1 MKMKKVLT
9 KLGTGIVAAAL
20 LTVSTAPYGIQTYAA
35 DLGKENTVQTEPV
48 NTENG
53 DYVILTTDIDAVKLP
68 ADGKE
73 VVDGADKEVMIYE
86 SDLTQKQMQKLE
98 QNPAVEVEENFFLE
112 GSESKL
118 EQKNAGSDEEIN
130 ECSDWNYQMIHADDA
145 LSAVENKEIEISADM
160 QAVKVAVLDSGVEM
174 IAGIPVYGSVNLVDT
189 EQDLPYYMNDM
200 TGHGTAIA
208 DIIHQICPQAEIYSV
223 RVLDRENRGR
233 LSDVVE
239 GIYWCIDHDID
250 VINMSF
256 GTEKESEILEKAIQD
271 ASEHGIMVVGSVG
284 NGGENANVEFPAAFD
299 EVIAV
304 GAVNTSAEK
313 TEESTT
319 GPEVEIV
326 APGEQIQTKSVLGLE
341 TVNSGTSMATPH
353 VTGAAAILMLQ
364 NGEKDAGQI
373 REVLDAGCN
382 PIGEEVAYGN
392 GLLDVK
398 MAQELLDSGECEPS
412 VSQNTADIVVS
423 ENAIDTVAVESTG
436 NDVKEARPVETFEDV
451 DYVEGRWR
459 KEDHWGL
466 VKDVCNNEYD
476 TTEISR
482 EERILL
488 KAGAIYPDETNSK
501 ISGGENNPQWHGR
514 SRSNQ
519 ETNYIANYIFATK
532 IAKAGGAVLA
542 DSKKVNG
549 QTQND
554 FNKMN
559 QISDTKVYGRYWKN
573 VIAEAGLDY
582 AGADA
587 NTKVKWRKAFL
598 YGMALHTATDVFAHS
613 SLAYYNN
620 TIQALDHVT
629 NGVADTTSYPNGNR
643 FKCAQDTAS
652 VIIRDYY
659 TNDIGDSVDFGVA
672 DNKIQKGFELY
683 KVKEYARQVH
693 DRYYNDIDIFYNY
706 HIK

>member
-35 DLGKENTVQTEPV
+35 DLEKENTVQTEPV

-364 NGEKDAGQI
+364 NGEKDAEQI
-373 REVLDAGCN
+373 REALDASCN
-382 PIGEEVAYGN
+382 PIGEEEAYGN

-398 MAQELLDSGECEPS
+398 MAQELLNSGECEPS

-423 ENAIDTVAVESTG
+423 ENAIDTVAAESTG

-451 DYVEGRWR
+451 DYVEGRWS
-459 KEDHWGL
+459 
-466 VKDVCNNEYD
+466 KDNHRNLTNNACDNYS
-476 TTEISR
+476 TAQLSK

-488 KAGAIYPDETNSK
+488 KAGAAYPDETNSK
-501 ISGGENNPQWHGR
+501 ISGGEKNPQWHGR

-532 IAKAGGAVLA
+532 IAKAGGAILA

-643 FKCAQDTAS
+643 FTCAQDTAEE
-652 VIIRDYY
+652 VVREYY
-659 TNDIGDSVDFGVA
+659 CNEIGGSVDFGLSDA
-672 DNKIQKGFELY
+672 KSQKGFELY

-693 DRYYNDIDIFYNY
+693 DNFYDDIDDFYNFR
-706 HIK
+706 ID

>member
-1 MKMKKVLT
+1 MKKVLT

-35 DLGKENTVQTEPV
+35 DLEKENTVQTEPV

-86 SDLTQKQMQKLE
+86 SDLTQKQIQKLE

-130 ECSDWNYQMIHADDA
+130 ECTDWNYQMIHADDA

-382 PIGEEVAYGN
+382 PIGEEEAYGN

-398 MAQELLDSGECEPS
+398 MAQELLDSGESEAS

-423 ENAIDTVAVESTG
+423 ENAIDTIAAESTG

-459 KEDHWGL
+459 KKDHWRL
-466 VKDVCNNEYD
+466 VDKVFKEEYNLVEINN
-476 TTEISR
+476 

-488 KAGAIYPDETNSK
+488 KAGAVYPDETNSK
-501 ISGGENNPQWHGR
+501 ISGGEKNPQWHGR

-532 IAKAGGAVLA
+532 IAKAGGAILA

-559 QISDTKVYGRYWKN
+559 QISDTKMYGRYWKN
-573 VIAEAGLDY
+573 VIAEVGLDY
-582 AGADA
+582 ASADA

-620 TIQALDHVT
+620 TIQALDHDT
-629 NGVADTTSYPNGNR
+629 NDMADNINYPNGNR
-643 FKCAQDTAS
+643 FKCAQETAS
-652 VIIRDYY
+652 VIIGDYY

-672 DNKIQKGFELY
+672 ADEIQKGFELY

-693 DRYYNDIDIFYNY
+693 DSYYNDIDIFYNY

>member
-1 MKMKKVLT
+1 MKKVLT

-35 DLGKENTVQTEPV
+35 DLEKENTVQTEPV

-118 EQKNAGSDEEIN
+118 EQKNAGSDEEII

-145 LSAVENKEIEISADM
+145 LFAVENKEIEISADM

-382 PIGEEVAYGN
+382 PIGEEEAYGN

-423 ENAIDTVAVESTG
+423 ENTIDTIAAESTG

-451 DYVEGRWR
+451 DYVEGRWSGDNHQKLAGKVFR
-459 KEDHWGL
+459 E
-466 VKDVCNNEYD
+466 EYD
-476 TTEISR
+476 LVQINN
-482 EERILL
+482 EERILI

-501 ISGGENNPQWHGR
+501 ISGGEKNPQWHGR

-532 IAKAGGAVLA
+532 IAKAGGAILA

-559 QISDTKVYGRYWKN
+559 QISDTKMYGRYWKN
-573 VIAEAGLDY
+573 VIAEVGLDY
-582 AGADA
+582 ASADA

-620 TIQALDHVT
+620 TIQALDHDT
-629 NGVADTTSYPNGNR
+629 NDMADNVNYPNGNR
-643 FKCAQDTAS
+643 FKCAQATAS
-652 VIIRDYY
+652 IIIWEYY
-659 TNDIGDSVDFGVA
+659 NNKIGDSVDFGVA
-672 DNKIQKGFELY
+672 DDAIQKGFELY

-693 DRYYNDIDIFYNY
+693 DSYYNDIDTFYNY

>member
-1 MKMKKVLT
+1 MKMKKILT
-9 KLGTGIVAAAL
+9 KLGTGIVAVAL

-53 DYVILTTDIDAVKLP
+53 DYVILTTDTDAVKLP

-86 SDLTQKQMQKLE
+86 SDLTQKQIQKLE

-118 EQKNAGSDEEIN
+118 EQKNAGSDEEII

-145 LSAVENKEIEISADM
+145 LFAVENKEIEISADM

-382 PIGEEVAYGN
+382 PIGEEEAYGN

-398 MAQELLDSGECEPS
+398 MAQELLDSGESDAS

-423 ENAIDTVAVESTG
+423 ENSIDTVAAESTG

-451 DYVEGRWR
+451 DYVEGRWSQTNHR
-459 KEDHWGL
+459 KLTGNACDNYSTAQL
-466 VKDVCNNEYD
+466 SK
-476 TTEISR
+476 

-488 KAGAIYPDETNSK
+488 KAGAAYPDETNSK
-501 ISGGENNPQWHGR
+501 ISGGEKNPQWHGR
-514 SRSNQ
+514 SRSN
-519 ETNYIANYIFATK
+519 
-532 IAKAGGAVLA
+532 
-542 DSKKVNG
+542 
-549 QTQND
+549 
-554 FNKMN
+554 
-559 QISDTKVYGRYWKN
+559 
-573 VIAEAGLDY
+573 
-582 AGADA
+582 
-587 NTKVKWRKAFL
+587 
-598 YGMALHTATDVFAHS
+598 
-613 SLAYYNN
+613 
-620 TIQALDHVT
+620 
-629 NGVADTTSYPNGNR
+629 
-643 FKCAQDTAS
+643 
-652 VIIRDYY
+652 
-659 TNDIGDSVDFGVA
+659 
-672 DNKIQKGFELY
+672 
-683 KVKEYARQVH
+683 
-693 DRYYNDIDIFYNY
+693 
-706 HIK
+706 